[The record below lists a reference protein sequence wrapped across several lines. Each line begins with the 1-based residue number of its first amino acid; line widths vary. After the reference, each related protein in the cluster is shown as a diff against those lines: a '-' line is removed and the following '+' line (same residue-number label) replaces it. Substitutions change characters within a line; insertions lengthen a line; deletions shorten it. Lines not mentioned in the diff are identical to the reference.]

1 MIVVVGSA
9 NMDVVA
15 RVEDLPKPGETVMA
29 TGYLQAPGGKGANQ
43 AVAAARPGGQVAFV
57 GRLGKDE
64 QGNRLRASLQAA
76 GVSTDRSIVDAENP
90 TGTALI
96 FVDRLGEN
104 SIVVVPGANA
114 YLEPSDVDAAS
125 DLLQAARVIVLQLE
139 IPLPT
144 VVRAA
149 RIGHG
154 SGATIILN
162 PAPARPLPP
171 ELLSQVD
178 ILIPNE
184 EELTNVSGEPTG
196 TEAEA
201 AAHSLLRNGVGAVIV
216 TRGERGALVVTGDG
230 SFAVSSP
237 QVNAIDTVGAGD
249 AFVGNLAYSLD
260 SGETLRD
267 GVEFAVAA
275 AAVSVQRAGAQP
287 SMPSRAETMALL
299 RSSS

>member
-15 RVEDLPKPGETVMA
+15 RVKDLPKPGETVLA
-29 TGYLQAPGGKGANQ
+29 TGYLQASGGKGANQ
-43 AVAAARPGGQVAFV
+43 AVAAARAGGQVAFV

-64 QGNRLRASLQAA
+64 HGDRLRANLRAA
-76 GVSTDRSIVDAENP
+76 GVSSERSIVDVDNP

-96 FVDRLGEN
+96 FVDRHGEN

-125 DLLQAARVIVLQLE
+125 HLLQAARVIVLQLE
-139 IPLPT
+139 IPMPT

-149 RIGHG
+149 RIGHA
-154 SGATIILN
+154 SGATNILN
-162 PAPARPLPP
+162 PAPARSLPA

-184 EELTNVSGEPTG
+184 EELTSVSGEPPG
-196 TEAEA
+196 TEARA
-201 AAHSLLRNGVGAVIV
+201 AAHALVRKGVGAVIV

-230 SFAVSSP
+230 AFAVPSP
-237 QVNAIDTVGAGD
+237 QVKAIDTVGAGD

-260 SGETLRD
+260 NGESLRD

-299 RSSS
+299 RSGS